1 MNVCDPLWSDVT
13 ATTQQIEIG
22 NGGRKKFLVCET
34 VEHLF
39 PWEQMFHRN
48 GAHRC

>member
-1 MNVCDPLWSDVT
+1 MNCGDPLWSNVT
-13 ATTQQIEIG
+13 PNKQQIETG
-22 NGGRKKFLVCET
+22 NGTTEEFLVTEL

-39 PWEQMFHRN
+39 PCKQMFHRN